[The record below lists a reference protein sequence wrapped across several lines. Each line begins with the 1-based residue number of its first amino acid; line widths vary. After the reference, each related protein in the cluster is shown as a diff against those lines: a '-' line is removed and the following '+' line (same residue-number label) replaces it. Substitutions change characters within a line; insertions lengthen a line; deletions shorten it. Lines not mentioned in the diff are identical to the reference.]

1 MIEVTA
7 FFTAAAGFF
16 DSAAAMV
23 TTSMP
28 PNANATASSP
38 AEEFFNHWVVETLRL
53 VNQGMMPALQLS
65 PSSPYAQFMMSAV
78 ASGVPKAFVDFG
90 AMVSKFIDFDEIAS
104 WGPDQARPA
113 LVIGAANVNS
123 GKLVK
128 FASTRQAIRLEHVL
142 ASCAVPSIFPAVE
155 IDGEG
160 YLDGLFSDNPPIDE
174 LIRPRTVGEGNIPE
188 EIWLIKINPTTW
200 DRIPVQSAE
209 IFDRRNQLEGNISL
223 FHQLNQ
229 LELINDLILAGAFKS
244 QFLKTLE
251 VKTAVRI
258 PRAFADEPMKPYH
271 IPCIEMPDEI
281 AKNLDYLGKVD
292 RSTANIRYLRDQG
305 EAAARAFI
313 TRRWRSP
320 RRCSTASAWWR
331 RSWCCAPSRRRP
343 CPGPPAP
350 SSGSWTPTSPPGGP
364 RPLRSRW
371 NRAQPRCCRCGS
383 RPAARP
389 SAASPTTVR

>member
-1 MIEVTA
+1 MSRIKVAIACQGGGSQTA
-7 FFTAAAGFF
+7 FTAGALKALVEADMRDKFEVVSISGTSGGAVCAALVWY
-16 DSAAAMV
+16 AARRQEPV
-23 TTSMP
+23 LWQRLYDFWDD
-28 PNANATASSP
+28 NTASSP

-65 PSSPYAQFMMSAV
+65 PSSPYAQFMMSAA

-160 YLDGLFSDNPPIDE
+160 YWDGLFSDNPPIDE

-313 TRRWRSP
+313 AERERVV
-320 RRCSTASAWWR
+320 AANQL
-331 RSWCCAPSRRRP
+331 
-343 CPGPPAP
+343 PGLSEA
-350 SSGSWTPTSPPGGP
+350 
-364 RPLRSRW
+364 
-371 NRAQPRCCRCGS
+371 
-383 RPAARP
+383 
-389 SAASPTTVR
+389 